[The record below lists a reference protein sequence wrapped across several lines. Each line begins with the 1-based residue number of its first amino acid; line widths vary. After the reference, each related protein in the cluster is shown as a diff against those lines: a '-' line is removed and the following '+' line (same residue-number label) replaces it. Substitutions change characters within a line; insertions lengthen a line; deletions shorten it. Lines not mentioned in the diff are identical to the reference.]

1 MTKGTHIATSP
12 CLELDVLSQVR
23 LVDASIAKLFF
34 LLHVSFTTDSEE
46 ERENRNK
53 IMDQASRGWFAAGYI
68 PHPNGED
75 DEKSRRQVESD
86 RLRLCDDSLFES
98 QDGHTERHT
107 SKERRRRRSLVQ
119 GVHTSI

>member
-1 MTKGTHIATSP
+1 
-12 CLELDVLSQVR
+12 
-23 LVDASIAKLFF
+23 
-34 LLHVSFTTDSEE
+34 
-46 ERENRNK
+46 
-53 IMDQASRGWFAAGYI
+53 MDQASRGWFAAGYI

-86 RLRLCDDSLFES
+86 RLRLSDDSLFES